1 MDQRG
6 NQINMNS
13 ESILTIWAGLAG
25 FISGLVMK
33 KIGYFRRFQAI
44 LIAFVLNVVFVSV
57 FSLVKSD
64 GDSSST
70 TTWIAWS
77 SILLIFLM
85 LILAPRVGPR
95 QIGEALPSL
104 PTEQISHATGKDPW
118 FYQIWWVAFTKPA
131 EANYLELIENQKPS
145 WRKAYWWVFAS
156 GIAGGFLGFLATGE
170 ARSKISSEPAESILI
185 ILLVELILGILAV
198 TGFAVESFISQMIVQ
213 LEGGRGNSTN
223 LVYIR
228 SAINAPIIGINSL
241 LVAVGIAKVISFS
254 DTQYWLAFL
263 PFLICIGLV
272 YTAVLGIIATKATN
286 KFTILRSAIAVIP
299 YRLFLIIIIIAASI
313 FLPQ

>member
-1 MDQRG
+1 M
-6 NQINMNS
+6 S
-13 ESILTIWAGLAG
+13 LESFLAIWAGLAG

-33 KIGYFRRFQAI
+33 KIGYFRRFPAI

-57 FSLVKSD
+57 FSFVKHD
-64 GDSSST
+64 QDSSYT

-77 SILLIFLM
+77 SILLISLM

-95 QIGEALPSL
+95 QIGEASQPL
-104 PTEQISHATGKDPW
+104 PTEQVSLATGKDPW

-156 GIAGGFLGFLATGE
+156 GLSGGFLGVLATEE
-170 ARSKISSEPAESILI
+170 ARSAISSDPVIGLI

-198 TGFAVESFISQMIVQ
+198 TGFAVESFISQMIVRR
-213 LEGGRGNSTN
+213 EGGQGNSTN

-228 SAINAPIIGINSL
+228 SAINAPIIGINSF
-241 LVAVGIAKVISFS
+241 LVAVGIAKVSSSS
-254 DTQYWLAFL
+254 DSSYWLAFL
-263 PFLICIGLV
+263 PFLMCIGLV

-286 KFTILRSAIAVIP
+286 KFAILRSAIAVIP

-313 FLPQ
+313 FLRKQF

>member
-1 MDQRG
+1 MSFS
-6 NQINMNS
+6 S
-13 ESILTIWAGLAG
+13 ESILAIWAGLAG

-33 KIGYFRRFQAI
+33 KIGYFRRFPAL

-57 FSLVKSD
+57 LSLVKYD
-64 GDSSST
+64 GDSSSYT
-70 TTWIAWS
+70 TTWTVWS
-77 SILLIFLM
+77 SILLISLM
-85 LILAPRVGPR
+85 LIFAPRVGTR
-95 QIGEALPSL
+95 QIGEPLQSPPS
-104 PTEQISHATGKDPW
+104 EQVSLITGKAPW
-118 FYQIWWVAFTKPA
+118 FYQIWWIAFTKSG
-131 EANYLELIENQKPS
+131 ETHYLELIENQKPS
-145 WRKAYWWVFAS
+145 WQKAYWWVFAS

-198 TGFAVESFISQMIVQ
+198 TGFAVESFISQMIVH
-213 LEGGRGNSTN
+213 LEGGQGNSTN

-228 SAINAPIIGINSL
+228 SAINAPIIGINSF
-241 LVAVGIAKVISFS
+241 LVTVGLAKASS
-254 DTQYWLAFL
+254 DPSYSSYWLAFL

-272 YTAVLGIIATKATN
+272 YTAVLGIIATRATN

-313 FLPQ
+313 FLRKQF